1 VTDHERYCHTPT
13 LGPATSGS
21 RGLAV
26 GHLSNEGAPHAQ
38 FDGALDSVQV
48 YSRGMS
54 EAQLCTLI
62 GQPAG
67 CMPCDFCE

>member
-1 VTDHERYCHTPT
+1 M
-13 LGPATSGS
+13 PAETGAQ
-21 RGLAV
+21 GLAV
-26 GHLSNEGAPHAQ
+26 GHLSSAGAAHNR

-54 EAQLCTLI
+54 ETQLCALA

-67 CMPCDFCE
+67 CMPCDGTCI